1 MPAYSDFL
9 IIEPQLYHSVRNF
22 RKPADRDF
30 AMRISQG
37 LEAVRIMNTASDAH
51 AWTHGQ
57 GVMRHG
63 RRVKAGRVKHI
74 KLKS

>member
-1 MPAYSDFL
+1 MFYLLHVVVAATF
-9 IIEPQLYHSVRNF
+9 IFMVRNF
-22 RKPADRDF
+22 RQPASRDF

-37 LEAVRIMNTASDAH
+37 LEAVRIMNTASYAH

-63 RRVKAGRVKHI
+63 RRVKAGRVKHR
-74 KLKS
+74 KPKS